1 MMCRRTIR
9 APARPPRQ
17 LAPTRGGAANQ
28 TVLPSYFSGVLR
40 SLYMR
45 QFIQRV
51 AACAGLLA
59 LGALPIAGQAATAEP
74 STTYT
79 TALTQTY
86 GSLAPYTG
94 SLKLTVGS
102 DGIVRGYYFPA
113 DYSASYIPVT
123 GGRTGDRIWFDIGND
138 GQYH

>member
-1 MMCRRTIR
+1 
-9 APARPPRQ
+9 
-17 LAPTRGGAANQ
+17 
-28 TVLPSYFSGVLR
+28 
-40 SLYMR
+40 MR

-59 LGALPIAGQAATAEP
+59 LGALPIAGLAATAEP

-138 GQYH
+138 GQYHVIARVSNGQITGTAFTPDNVLYTFVAKPD

>member
-1 MMCRRTIR
+1 M
-9 APARPPRQ
+9 
-17 LAPTRGGAANQ
+17 
-28 TVLPSYFSGVLR
+28 
-40 SLYMR
+40 
-45 QFIQRV
+45 
-51 AACAGLLA
+51 
-59 LGALPIAGQAATAEP
+59 GALPIAGQAATAEP

-94 SLKLTVGS
+94 SLKITVGS

-138 GQYH
+138 GQYHVIAHVSNGQITGTAFTPDNVQYTFVAKPD